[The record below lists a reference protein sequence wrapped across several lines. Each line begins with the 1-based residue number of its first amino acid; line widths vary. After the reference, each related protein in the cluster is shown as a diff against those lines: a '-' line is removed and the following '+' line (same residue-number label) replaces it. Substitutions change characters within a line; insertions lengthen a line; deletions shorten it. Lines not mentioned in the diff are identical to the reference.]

1 MRTDSG
7 VGGSSGG
14 RGRQGVPCPQAPQ
27 EARKD
32 PPLGGG
38 EACRPPIPDFRPP
51 ELETVRFCG
60 CNHLV
65 CRTLFW
71 QHQDTKALSVEA
83 TGAPGGSPGWSRSFE
98 DP

>member
-1 MRTDSG
+1 MAEDAKESPALRRHRR
-7 VGGSSGG
+7 
-14 RGRQGVPCPQAPQ
+14 RGRILPW
-27 EARKD
+27 
-32 PPLGGG
+32 GGG